1 MRLPRILVLIICYL
15 AQVPSSAGGVRMR
28 HQDVL
33 CDPLQGGCGTLSCAH
48 AGCYEEAHFPCSC
61 EQVKATQPCT
71 RALCLRD
78 PARLAQRQRQC
89 TAHSTQHTSLSLMR
103 ICA

>member
-1 MRLPRILVLIICYL
+1 
-15 AQVPSSAGGVRMR
+15 MR

-61 EQVKATQPCT
+61 EQVKAWTKMAGDRSDDSLVEFAT
-71 RALCLRD
+71 RALVMLEGREGN
-78 PARLAQRQRQC
+78 PL
-89 TAHSTQHTSLSLMR
+89 
-103 ICA
+103 